1 MKKTTMILSS
11 VLVLSL
17 GAASLASAAG
27 MQHGKGKGMGPR
39 GMNIEQ
45 MFENLDTNKDGQLT
59 KEEIQ
64 AAGQARFKAMDTDG
78 DGFLS
83 ADELTA
89 AAEKRAAER
98 QAKRGDRTA
107 KMLEKLDADNDGK
120 LSFEEMD
127 AGKGKGRGM
136 GHGEGY
142 GKRHGKGEGMG
153 DGKGRGKGRDGGDRT
168 MRMFDH
174 ADANDDGV
182 LTLEEVQDAMSKMG
196 KGRRGG
202 KDKG

>member
-45 MFENLDTNKDGQLT
+45 MFEDLDVNKDGQLT

-64 AAGQARFKAMDTDG
+64 AAGQARFKAADTDG

-83 ADELTA
+83 ADELKA

-98 QAKRGDRTA
+98 TAKRGDRTA
-107 KMLEKLDADNDGK
+107 KMLEKLDADKDGK
-120 LSFEEMD
+120 LSFEEME
-127 AGKGKGRGM
+127 AGKGKGRGDDM
-136 GHGEGY
+136 GRGKGHGKGHGEN
-142 GKRHGKGEGMG
+142 
-153 DGKGRGKGRDGGDRT
+153 KGRGEGRDGGDRA
-168 MRMFDH
+168 MRMFEH
-174 ADANDDGV
+174 ADANEDGF